1 MQTVPASRLS
11 PRLLFG
17 LFVITAGV
25 LLTLDNM
32 DIVRIRHL
40 WDYWPAV
47 FVAFGLWMAAQSHGA
62 RRTFGLAIAFVS
74 TMLLLTNLD
83 AIDFELW
90 DLWPLGLVLV
100 GAGMVWNS
108 ITKSRRTPPLGVH
121 LPGGNPLAGGVGT
134 GIGAGGATSVDAGTA
149 AGGSMS
155 PDSYVRAF
163 ALFSTARRAV
173 VTNDFRGGELSAFFG
188 SCEIDLRSATLAGEA
203 VLDVASVFGSVHIR
217 VPLDWYVSVDGGF
230 VGGIEVQSQPAPAGK
245 TLRVHGFAP
254 LANVKITN

>member
-1 MQTVPASRLS
+1 METMPASRLS

-32 DIVRIRHL
+32 NIVRIRHV
-40 WDYWPAV
+40 WDYWPTVLMALGLLMAV
-47 FVAFGLWMAAQSHGA
+47 QSQGA
-62 RRTFGLAIAFVS
+62 RRTFGLVIGFVG
-74 TMLLLTNLD
+74 TLMLLDNLD
-83 AIDFELW
+83 ALNFDLW
-90 DLWPLGLVLV
+90 ELWPLALVLV
-100 GAGMVWNS
+100 GLGMVWNS
-108 ITKSRRTPPLGVH
+108 IVKSRRTPALGMH
-121 LPGGNPLAGGVGT
+121 LPAGNPLAGNAGASVAMNAEAGAAT
-134 GIGAGGATSVDAGTA
+134 AGAGGAT
-149 AGGSMS
+149 S

-163 ALFSTARRAV
+163 ALFSTARRAI

-188 SCEIDLRSATLAGEA
+188 SCDIDLRSAALAGEA
-203 VLDVASVFGSVHIR
+203 VLDVASAFGSIHIR

-230 VGGIEVQSQPAPAGK
+230 VGGIEVQTQPAAAGK